1 MVYWLKNCKRS
12 GDGKVDKRNATE
24 FINSYNKI
32 DAQLR
37 DLYSFKPSQSFT
49 DVVRRSAEKNSIV
62 RKYENDL
69 DRKSVV

>member
-12 GDGKVDKRNATE
+12 GDGNMDKRNATE

-37 DLYSFKPSQSFT
+37 DLYSFKH
-49 DVVRRSAEKNSIV
+49 
-62 RKYENDL
+62 
-69 DRKSVV
+69 